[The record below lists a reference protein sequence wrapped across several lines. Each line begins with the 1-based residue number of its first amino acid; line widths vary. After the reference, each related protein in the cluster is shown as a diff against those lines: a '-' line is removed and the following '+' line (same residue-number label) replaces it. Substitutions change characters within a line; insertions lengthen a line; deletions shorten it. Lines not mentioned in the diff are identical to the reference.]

1 MIHKFPPR
9 CFYRHRTTPRKQ
21 PPLLTKIIWNS
32 QGGEFLWLMDFWVC
46 GNFFGGDVLFIF
58 YLNIC
63 SSHLLPTSLGDLTSE
78 CSALEFTVNHS
89 NPCCIHTQFYS
100 WANNLS
106 RNIFKR
112 LHICSLPMELNLVGM
127 SIPGCNKLKQ
137 KSLRH
142 RNWVQTPV
150 FHCSKQSLLH
160 CDYTASRACSALWAQ
175 GFSFIATEIQ
185 V

>member
-1 MIHKFPPR
+1 MSQSKCGLQRTQKNSTWFINSPQGPFTCPGQHPGNSHHFWQRLFEIHR
-9 CFYRHRTTPRKQ
+9 V
-21 PPLLTKIIWNS
+21 
-32 QGGEFLWLMDFWVC
+32 GEFLWLMDFWVC
-46 GNFFGGDVLFIF
+46 GNFLGGDVLFIF

-63 SSHLLPTSLGDLTSE
+63 SSHLLPTSLGALTAE

-89 NPCCIHTQFYS
+89 NPGCIHTQFYS

-137 KSLRH
+137 KPLRH
-142 RNWVQTPV
+142 RDWVPGINPC
-150 FHCSKQSLLH
+150 FPLL
-160 CDYTASRACSALWAQ
+160 
-175 GFSFIATEIQ
+175 
-185 V
+185 